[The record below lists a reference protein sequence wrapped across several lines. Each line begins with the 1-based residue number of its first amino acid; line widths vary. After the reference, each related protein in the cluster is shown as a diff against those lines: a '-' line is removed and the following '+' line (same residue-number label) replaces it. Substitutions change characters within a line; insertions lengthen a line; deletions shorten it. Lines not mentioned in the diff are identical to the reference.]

1 MCSGPNLFRILV
13 DCPIYPPFLIYDIPL
28 INEDYPGKNG
38 TWNFQVT
45 VTANNNRTEQNWLP
59 QIDVIVIYTGRMD
72 INNGNVSQIVGIEPG
87 AAITTFNKV
96 SYPVDVDIYSGG
108 KFDLGSLLAAI
119 PGRLLKGVSGLVS
132 GFLGSEEQTGQSGR
146 TGTAG
151 ESLRSAEQSK
161 GISLED
167 LSPSLIRQL
176 RKLLRSTE

>member
-1 MCSGPNLFRILV
+1 MKKIPYLFTIWV

-59 QIDVIVIYTGRMD
+59 RIDMIVIYTGRMD

-87 AAITTFNKV
+87 AAI
-96 SYPVDVDIYSGG
+96 S
-108 KFDLGSLLAAI
+108 
-119 PGRLLKGVSGLVS
+119 GRLLKEVSGLVS
-132 GFLGSEEQTGQSGR
+132 GLLGSEESSGQTGK

-151 ESLRSAEQSK
+151 DSKSNILR
-161 GISLED
+161 
-167 LSPSLIRQL
+167 
-176 RKLLRSTE
+176 RS